1 MAQKRSI
8 ADMVAEEEREAAR
21 RAAKKKEQDEKMAK
35 MAAKLAA
42 AQESIKQ
49 RTTADQKRLIQA
61 EQQDRRKFIDSTESE
76 ANTEEFRQSK
86 RSTLEVAAN
95 AAKDKNFQELVR
107 KRQNHENRKSR
118 NCGEWKRGH
127 CERGDQCK
135 FKHDPRDHPLF
146 SEYVRK
152 NGKEPESLVHF
163 QLFDGVI

>member
-107 KRQNHENRKSR
+107 KRQNHVWQREAAVVVGLTPPAGR
-118 NCGEWKRGH
+118 NKAAYLSSFLFFSHSYSHFCCR
-127 CERGDQCK
+127 
-135 FKHDPRDHPLF
+135 FPRWSSF
-146 SEYVRK
+146 
-152 NGKEPESLVHF
+152 F
-163 QLFDGVI
+163 FFC